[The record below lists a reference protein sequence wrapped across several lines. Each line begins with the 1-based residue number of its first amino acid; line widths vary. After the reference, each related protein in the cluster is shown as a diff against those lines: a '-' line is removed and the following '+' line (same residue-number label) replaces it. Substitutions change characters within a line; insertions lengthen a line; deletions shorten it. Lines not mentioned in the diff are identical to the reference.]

1 MKKIA
6 LLIFGIVLISCNKR
20 ETPEKIETVT
30 TDTLATAKVSESLVI
45 APGEKIG
52 NTMIGANAE
61 TLKDLGQPDLYD
73 AAMGKAW
80 MSWFSKNPS
89 NSGTEL
95 MVSTGYKDSQM
106 KEKTIKEIRVNS
118 PDFKTSGGNGVG
130 NTILD
135 IIEEFPN
142 IKATTAYSNS
152 KTGQEVEVFDDQVSG
167 IAFEIQKEVPK
178 KCIAIIIHEKDKPV
192 RVDYTVLHTEFQLK
206 DVDNF

>member
-6 LLIFGIVLISCNKR
+6 LFIFGIVLISCNKK
-20 ETPEKIETVT
+20 ESQEPETVA
-30 TDTLATAKVSESLVI
+30 TDTLVTAKVSENFII

-52 NTMIGANAE
+52 NTMIGASAE
-61 TLKDLGQPDLYD
+61 TLSALGQPDLSD

-80 MSWFSKNPS
+80 MSWFSKKPN

-95 MVSTGYKDSQM
+95 MVSTGYKDSEM

-118 PDFKTSGGNGVG
+118 PDFKTAGGNSVG
-130 NTILD
+130 NTVLD
-135 IIEEFPN
+135 IVEEFPN
-142 IKATTAYSNS
+142 IKATMAYSNI
-152 KTGQEVEVFDDQVSG
+152 KTGQEVEVFDDQFSG
-167 IAFEIQKEVPK
+167 IAFEIQKEAPK

-192 RVDYTVLHTEFQLK
+192 RVDYTVLHSEFQLK

>member
-6 LLIFGIVLISCNKR
+6 LLIFGIVLISCNKK
-20 ETPEKIETVT
+20 ETVKPETVT
-30 TDTLATAKVSESLVI
+30 VDTLATAKVSENLVI

-61 TLKDLGQPDLYD
+61 TLKDLGQPDLSD

-80 MSWFSKNPS
+80 MSWLSKNP
-89 NSGTEL
+89 NNPGTEL
-95 MVSTGYKDSQM
+95 MVSTGYKDSEM

-130 NTILD
+130 YTILD
-135 IIEEFPN
+135 IVEEFPN

-178 KCIAIIIHEKDKPV
+178 ICIAIIIHEKDKPV